1 MQRNKKKKKIPLEF
15 PLILKWE
22 TLWRI
27 SSGISSILDETI
39 DQIRQFSSFH
49 GEESERGVMR
59 SQRCFCNKRPLC
71 FQEPRGME
79 VIHTACK

>member
-1 MQRNKKKKKIPLEF
+1 MQRKKK
-15 PLILKWE
+15 
-22 TLWRI
+22 
-27 SSGISSILDETI
+27 SSGISTDSEMGDSVESISSILDEAI

-59 SQRCFCNKRPLC
+59 SQQCFCNKCPLC